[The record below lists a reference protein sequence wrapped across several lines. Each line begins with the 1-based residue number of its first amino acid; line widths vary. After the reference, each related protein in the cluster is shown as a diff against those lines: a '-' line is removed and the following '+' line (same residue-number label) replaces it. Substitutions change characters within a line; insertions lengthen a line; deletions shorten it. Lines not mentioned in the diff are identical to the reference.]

1 MTINDKHRLE
11 GNGVT
16 YKESPNHGGAFSADL
31 PDTIIIH
38 YTAGASAES
47 AVKTLCDPRMKVSAH
62 LVIGRDG
69 AITQLVPFDTVAWHA
84 GKSSYEG
91 RTGFN
96 KYAIGIEVDNAG
108 RLTKSGDEYVAWF
121 GRAYPEKEVVEAVH
135 QGDSPSIGL
144 NRPNESK
151 SSYWHRYTE
160 EQIAV
165 VQEVCV
171 ELMDAYEIS
180 SILGHEEI
188 APQRKTDPGPAFP
201 LHTLRERVLY
211 RDRADEG
218 PEQSPPVRH
227 PGMVTAS
234 RLNIRSGPMRSA
246 ALIAPPLS
254 RGTMLE
260 IVQENNGWLEVQVQ
274 TRGWVKK
281 EYIKT

>member
-11 GNGVT
+11 GEGVT
-16 YKESPNHGGAFSADL
+16 YEESPNHGGAFGADL
-31 PDTIIIH
+31 PDTLIIH

-47 AVKTLCDPRMKVSAH
+47 SVKTLCDPRMKVSAH

-69 AITQLVPFDTVAWHA
+69 TITQLVPFDTIAWHA

-96 KYAIGIEVDNAG
+96 KYAIGIEADNAG

-121 GRAYPEKEVVEAVH
+121 GRAYSEKEVVEAMH
-135 QGDSPSIGL
+135 
-144 NRPNESK
+144 RNESEP
-151 SSYWHRYTE
+151 SYWHRYTE
-160 EQIAV
+160 KQIAV

-171 ELMDAYEIS
+171 ELMDAYKIS

-201 LHTLRERVLY
+201 LDTLRERVLY
-211 RDRADEG
+211 RDRADEE
-218 PEQSPPVRH
+218 PEEPQPVRH

-234 RLNIRSGPMRSA
+234 KLNIRSEPMRSA
-246 ALIAPPLS
+246 TLIAPPLS
-254 RGTMLE
+254 RGTMVE
-260 IVQENNGWLEVQVQ
+260 IVQECNGWLEVQVQ

-281 EYIKT
+281 EYVKT

>member
-11 GNGVT
+11 GDGVI
-16 YKESPNHGGAFSADL
+16 YEESPNHGGTFSADL

-135 QGDSPSIGL
+135 RNKTSP
-144 NRPNESK
+144 
-151 SSYWHRYTE
+151 SYWHRYTE

-201 LHTLRERVLY
+201 LDTLRERVLY

-218 PEQSPPVRH
+218 PEQSPFVRH
-227 PGMVTAS
+227 PGMVTATK
-234 RLNIRSGPMRSA
+234 LNIRSGPMRSA
-246 ALIAPPLS
+246 VRIAPPLS
-254 RGTMLE
+254 QGTMVE
-260 IVQENNGWLEVQVQ
+260 IVQESKGWLEVQVR